1 MIDILGNI
9 VVFSFVAFLIGKVVW
24 RESEFFRQWIRQMV
38 KKLKD
43 LWGWVWKYVLVLW
56 AKKPPL
62 KPLYIFFAS
71 IIGFALLVLFVLLY
85 SHIILIPFDLSKL
98 EDINTNFALAF
109 VGTVS
114 SFGALFGIYLAI
126 LKSETNERQT
136 RTEEQRLIIDSI
148 NKAKDDLD
156 KNDVKGNPITA
167 VRTDALYTLEQNVR
181 NSTSDHIR
189 IMEILSGYVRSNSTI
204 TGEMGEIA
212 VVTPL
217 RKDIQTALNI
227 IGWREVIKHEMA
239 IDYRFDLSNCD
250 LHGAELRNA
259 NLSNANFS
267 KCYMYDVNLFNANL
281 SGAEFNE
288 TDLTLAGL
296 YKANLTNAKFNKAG
310 LHHVNLIQANLSNAR
325 IISTGLTSAYL
336 YRANMNQ
343 ATIEYSNL
351 NDSDFESVDIRDA
364 TTYYSYAREGDFS
377 KCKNLTQKQLDAMF
391 LGVEVK
397 IPANLIRNE
406 HWPTSIL
413 NEDEFKKFY
422 DKWFNIK
429 IKEYGIP

>member
-24 RESEFFRQWIRQMV
+24 RESEFFRQWIWQMV

-43 LWGWVWKYVLVLW
+43 LWGWVWKYVLLLW

-148 NKAKDDLD
+148 SNVKEDLD
-156 KNDVKGNPITA
+156 KSDDMGNPIIA
-167 VRTDALYTLEQNVR
+167 VRTDALYILEQNAR
-181 NSTSDHIR
+181 NSTHDHIR
-189 IMEILSGYVRSNSTI
+189 IMEMLSGYVRSNSAVA
-204 TGEMGEIA
+204 EDMGKMDLR
-212 VVTPL
+212 TPL
-217 RKDIQTALNI
+217 RKDIQTALSI
-227 IGWREVIKHEMA
+227 IGWREGIKHEMA
-239 IDYRFDLSNCD
+239 IDYRFDLSECD

-259 NLSNANFS
+259 NLSHANFS
-267 KCYMYDVNLFNANL
+267 KSCMRDVNLFNANL
-281 SGAEFNE
+281 SGAKFNE
-288 TDLTLAGL
+288 TELTLAGL
-296 YKANLTNAKFNKAG
+296 YEANLTNAQFNETR
-310 LHHVNLIQANLSNAR
+310 LHHTNLIRANMKNAK
-325 IISTGLTSAYL
+325 IISTGLISTHL
-336 YRANMNQ
+336 YGVNMSQ
-343 ATIEYSNL
+343 AEIHYSNL
-351 NDSDFESVDIRDA
+351 DDSNFKSVDMRDA
-364 TTYYSYAREGDFS
+364 TTYYSYARRGDFS

-391 LGVEVK
+391 FGVDVK
-397 IPANLIRNE
+397 IPANLIRNK
-406 HWPTSIL
+406 HWPTISL
-413 NEDEFKKFY
+413 NNEEFLVAKK
-422 DKWFNIK
+422 KWFNIK